1 MKREQKESCQYLQ
14 IGLLAEVSLLEAFF
28 VSFSYAPHAHD
39 TFAVGQTLSGFQ
51 DFVCRGKKHRGFPGT
66 LITINPN
73 EVHDG
78 HSGLETGFAYRMLY
92 IPAATIF
99 RSSAADMIKQGL
111 VDDH

>member
-1 MKREQKESCQYLQ
+1 MKKEQKESCRYSKIDQLP
-14 IGLLAEVSLLEAFF
+14 EVSLLEAFF

-51 DFVCRGKKHRGFPGT
+51 DFVCRGKEHRGFPGT
-66 LITINPN
+66 LITINPD

-92 IPAATIF
+92 IPAETIF
-99 RSSAADMIKQGL
+99 
-111 VDDH
+111 